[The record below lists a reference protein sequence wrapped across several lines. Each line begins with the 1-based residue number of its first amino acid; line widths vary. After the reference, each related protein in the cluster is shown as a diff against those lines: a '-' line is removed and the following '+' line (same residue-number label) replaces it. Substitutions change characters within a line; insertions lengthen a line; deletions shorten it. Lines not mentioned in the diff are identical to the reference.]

1 MHICYLSHAFF
12 LIHVSSSVKFCGASA
27 GFEPAKNPD
36 SSSVTKLRSQLVH
49 ICHLLDKKTH
59 PDVTEANFREI
70 DIQGT
75 QQRDSKGWIPIS
87 NTSVEAWV
95 GVDNLNTV
103 LISFSYTEIWNTKQA
118 NDSESSRR
126 KDSHCRRPAAAQG
139 DVRYVYAYCCYI
151 PWAYWYLLSS
161 DRTLTWKIDNGG
173 DDLDKRI
180 ATSCKQT
187 QMDTD

>member
-1 MHICYLSHAFF
+1 MRICYLSHAFF

-27 GFEPAKNPD
+27 GFESAKNPD

-70 DIQGT
+70 DTQGT
-75 QQRDSKGWIPIS
+75 QQRDSKGWIPFS

-118 NDSESSRR
+118 NDSE
-126 KDSHCRRPAAAQG
+126 AAAGKTVTAAGPQPLKVMWG
-139 DVRYVYAYCCYI
+139 TCMHIAVIFLELTGIYYLVTG
-151 PWAYWYLLSS
+151 PWHEK
-161 DRTLTWKIDNGG
+161 LTMEGMIWIRG
-173 DDLDKRI
+173 
-180 ATSCKQT
+180 
-187 QMDTD
+187 